1 MNEQDRNHDRRTS
14 LRVAETTAP
23 YGLPIGSLSDW
34 RSWALILGPALLFGL
49 IEAAQLRLGSA
60 VLGRPMPFHLA
71 VLRVVP
77 YWVLLAC
84 LLPLAMAAAR
94 RFHLSRHVLW
104 PTAPALAA
112 SAIAFALL
120 TLAGRLVVGPIGPV
134 FVQWKPS
141 QLFRTY
147 FLLDVLTYSALVGTL
162 YAFYFYR
169 QAAARELAA
178 SQLRAS
184 LAQARLRVLQ
194 AQLEPHFLFNTLNA
208 ISMLALEGN
217 HTAVVETIGR
227 LRELLRVSLSHDR
240 PQEVSLARELELVE
254 GYLGIQRVRFADRLS
269 VAYDIAPNTFDAEV
283 PSMILQ
289 PLVENAVIH
298 GISADTGACRVTITA
313 ARDGASL
320 RLDVRDT
327 GPGFASTSNGR
338 SEGIGLVNT
347 RARLQQLYG
356 SEQRIDCFDAVGGGA
371 CVAIW
376 IPFKNA
382 SQAALSA

>member
-1 MNEQDRNHDRRTS
+1 MTSPLPLRSKNPS
-14 LRVAETTAP
+14 LRPTDARLSF
-23 YGLPIGSLSDW
+23 GLAGEDLTDW
-34 RSWALILGPALLFGL
+34 KNWAVILGPALLFGL
-49 IEAAQLRLGSA
+49 LEAAQLRLGSA
-60 VLGRPMPFHLA
+60 LLGKPMPFALA

-84 LLPLAMAAAR
+84 LMPFVVAAVR
-94 RFHLSRHVLW
+94 RFRLSRYVPW
-104 PTAPALAA
+104 STAPALVA

-120 TLAGRLVVGPIGPV
+120 TLTGRFLIGPIGPAMV
-134 FVQWKPS
+134 AWTPQ

-162 YAFYFYR
+162 CAFYFYR

-178 SQLRAS
+178 SQLHAS

-217 HTAVVETIGR
+217 HKAVVDTIGR
-227 LRELLRVSLSHDR
+227 LRELLRMSLSHER
-240 PQEVSLARELELVE
+240 PQEVSLSRELELVE
-254 GYLGIQRVRFADRLS
+254 GYLGIQRVRFADRLA
-269 VAYDIAPNTFDAEV
+269 VAYDIAPDAVDAAV

-298 GISADTGACRVTITA
+298 GISADTGACRVTISA
-313 ARDGASL
+313 AREDASL
-320 RLDVRDT
+320 RLEVRDT
-327 GPGFASTSNGR
+327 GPGFASTGR
-338 SEGIGLVNT
+338 RGEGIGLVNT

-356 SEQRIDCFDAVGGGA
+356 AAQRIDCFDAVGGGA
-371 CVAIW
+371 CVVIG
-376 IPFKNA
+376 IPFRPA
-382 SQAALSA
+382 SHVIQPA

>member
-1 MNEQDRNHDRRTS
+1 MKDSSTS
-14 LRVAETTAP
+14 DTT
-23 YGLPIGSLSDW
+23 LSIADW
-34 RSWALILGPALLFGL
+34 KNWAVILGPALFFGL

-60 VLGRPMPFHLA
+60 VLGRPMPFPLA

-77 YWVLLAC
+77 YWLLLAC
-84 LLPLAMAAAR
+84 LMLLVMAAAR
-94 RFHLSRHVLW
+94 RFKLSRYVLW

-120 TLAGRLVVGPIGPV
+120 ALAGRIIVGPIGPAL
-134 FVQWKPS
+134 VQWTPL

-147 FLLDVLTYSALVGTL
+147 FLLDVLTYSALIGTL
-162 YAFYFYR
+162 YAFHFYR

-178 SQLRAS
+178 SQLHAS

-217 HTAVVETIGR
+217 HQAVVDTIGR

-240 PQEVSLARELELVE
+240 PQEVSLARELQLVE
-254 GYLGIQRVRFADRLS
+254 GYLGIQRVRFADRLL
-269 VAYDIAPNTFDAEV
+269 VTYDVHPEIHGAIV

-298 GISADTGACRVTITA
+298 GIATDTGTCRVTISA
-313 ARDGASL
+313 ARERGSL
-320 RLDVRDT
+320 RLEVRDT
-327 GPGFASTSNGR
+327 GPGFASAVGSRRG
-338 SEGIGLVNT
+338 EGIGLVNT

-356 SEQRIDCFDAVGGGA
+356 SAQQIDCFDAAGGGA
-371 CVAIW
+371 CVVIR
-376 IPFKNA
+376 IPFRV
-382 SQAALSA
+382 AAHAA

>member
-1 MNEQDRNHDRRTS
+1 MTGTNGTDLLPVGS
-14 LRVAETTAP
+14 LR
-23 YGLPIGSLSDW
+23 DW
-34 RSWALILGPALLFGL
+34 KSWAVILGPALLFGL
-49 IEAAQLRLGSA
+49 IEAAQLRLGSG
-60 VLGRPMPFHLA
+60 VLGRPMPFPLA
-71 VLRVVP
+71 IVRVVP

-84 LLPLAMAAAR
+84 LLPLAIAAAR
-94 RFHLSRHVLW
+94 RFKLSRYVAW

-120 TLAGRLVVGPIGPV
+120 TLAGRLIVGPIGPAL
-134 FVQWKPS
+134 VQWTPL

-254 GYLGIQRVRFADRLS
+254 GYLGIQRVRFTDRLT
-269 VAYDIAPNTFDAEV
+269 VAYDVAPAAFDAVV

-298 GISADTGACRVTITA
+298 GISTDTGACHVTIGA
-313 ARDGASL
+313 ARDGSSL
-320 RLDVRDT
+320 RLEVRDT
-327 GPGFASTSNGR
+327 GPGFVSSDSPR
-338 SEGIGLVNT
+338 REGIGLVNT
-347 RARLQQLYG
+347 RARLKQLYG

-371 CVAIW
+371 CVVIW
-376 IPFKNA
+376 IPFRT
-382 SQAALSA
+382 AALEARSA

>member
-1 MNEQDRNHDRRTS
+1 MKAYSGRD
-14 LRVAETTAP
+14 AE
-23 YGLPIGSLSDW
+23 LSIADW
-34 RSWALILGPALLFGL
+34 KNWAVILGPAVFFGL

-60 VLGRPMPFHLA
+60 VLGRPMPFPLA
-71 VLRVVP
+71 VVRVVP
-77 YWVLLAC
+77 YWLLLAC
-84 LLPLAMAAAR
+84 LMPLIMAAAR
-94 RFHLSRHVLW
+94 RFKLSRYVLW
-104 PTAPALAA
+104 PTAPALVA

-120 TLAGRLVVGPIGPV
+120 ALAGRIIVGPIGPAL
-134 FVQWKPS
+134 VQWTPM

-147 FLLDVLTYSALVGTL
+147 FLLDVLTYSALIGTL
-162 YAFYFYR
+162 YAFHFYR

-178 SQLRAS
+178 SQLHAG

-217 HTAVVETIGR
+217 HTAVVDTIGR

-254 GYLGIQRVRFADRLS
+254 GYLGIQRVRFADRLE
-269 VAYDIAPNTFDAEV
+269 VAYDIAPGVLDGIV

-298 GISADTGACRVTITA
+298 GISADTGACQVTI
-313 ARDGASL
+313 GALREHGSL
-320 RLDVRDT
+320 RLEVRDT
-327 GPGFASTSNGR
+327 GPGFAAAGSRRG
-338 SEGIGLVNT
+338 EGIGLVNT

-356 SEQRIDCFDAVGGGA
+356 SAQRIDCFDAAGGGA
-371 CVAIW
+371 CVAIR
-376 IPFKNA
+376 IPFRI
-382 SQAALSA
+382 AAHAA

>member
-1 MNEQDRNHDRRTS
+1 MTDHERSHDRRQSSRLTSPPGSYVLPVGS
-14 LRVAETTAP
+14 LR
-23 YGLPIGSLSDW
+23 DW
-34 RSWALILGPALLFGL
+34 KSWAVILGPALLFGL

-60 VLGRPMPFHLA
+60 VLGRPMPFPLA
-71 VLRVVP
+71 IVRVVP
-77 YWVLLAC
+77 YWVLLAA

-94 RFHLSRHVLW
+94 RFRLSRYVLW
-104 PTAPALAA
+104 PTLPALAA

-120 TLAGRLVVGPIGPV
+120 TLAGRVIVGPIGPAL
-134 FVQWKPS
+134 VQWTPL

-217 HTAVVETIGR
+217 HTAVVETIAR

-240 PQEVSLARELELVE
+240 PQEVSLARELKLVE
-254 GYLGIQRVRFADRLS
+254 GYLGIQRVRFTDRLT
-269 VAYDIAPNTFDAEV
+269 VAYDIAPSVVDAVV

-298 GISADTGACRVTITA
+298 GISAETGSCRVAISA
-313 ARDGASL
+313 ARDGSSL
-320 RLDVRDT
+320 RLEVRDT
-327 GPGFASTSNGR
+327 GPGFVSTDSGR
-338 SEGIGLVNT
+338 REGIGLVNT

-356 SEQRIDCFDAVGGGA
+356 SEQRIDCFDAIGGGA

-376 IPFKNA
+376 IPFRTA
-382 SQAALSA
+382 SLAA

>member
-1 MNEQDRNHDRRTS
+1 MRAEQRRHDRQPS
-14 LRVAETTAP
+14 RVDD
-23 YGLPIGSLSDW
+23 LPLGSLTDW
-34 RSWALILGPALLFGL
+34 KSWALILGPALLFGL

-60 VLGRPMPFHLA
+60 VLGRPMPFPLA
-71 VLRVVP
+71 VVRVVP

-94 RFHLSRHVLW
+94 RFRLSRYVLW

-120 TLAGRLVVGPIGPV
+120 TLAGRLVVGPIGPAL
-134 FVQWKPS
+134 VQWTPL

-147 FLLDVLTYSALVGTL
+147 FLLDVLTYSALIGTL

-254 GYLGIQRVRFADRLS
+254 GYLGIQRVRFADRLA
-269 VAYDIAPNTFDAEV
+269 VAYHIAPNTFDAVV

-298 GISADTGACRVTITA
+298 GISADTGACRVTISA
-313 ARDGASL
+313 AREGPSL
-320 RLDVRDT
+320 RLEVRDT
-327 GPGFASTSNGR
+327 GPGFASTGSRRG
-338 SEGIGLVNT
+338 EGIGLVNT
-347 RARLQQLYG
+347 RERLQQLYG
-356 SEQRIDCFDAVGGGA
+356 QEQRIDCFDAVGGGA

-376 IPFKNA
+376 IPFRPA
-382 SQAALSA
+382 SQAARSA

>member
-1 MNEQDRNHDRRTS
+1 MKDHSSD
-14 LRVAETTAP
+14 ETT
-23 YGLPIGSLSDW
+23 LSIADW
-34 RSWALILGPALLFGL
+34 KNWAVILGPALFFGL

-60 VLGRPMPFHLA
+60 ALGRPMPFPLA

-77 YWVLLAC
+77 YWLLLAC
-84 LLPLAMAAAR
+84 LMVVVMAAAR
-94 RFHLSRHVLW
+94 RFKLSRYLLW
-104 PTAPALAA
+104 PTAPALVA

-120 TLAGRLVVGPIGPV
+120 ALAGRIVVGPIGPAL
-134 FVQWKPS
+134 VQWTPL

-178 SQLRAS
+178 SQLHAS

-217 HTAVVETIGR
+217 HQAVVDTIAR

-240 PQEVSLARELELVE
+240 PQEVSLARELQLVE
-254 GYLGIQRVRFADRLS
+254 GYLGIQRVRFADRLV
-269 VAYDIAPNTFDAEV
+269 VAYDVDAEILDAIV

-298 GISADTGACRVTITA
+298 GIATDTGTCRVMITA
-313 ARDGASL
+313 ARERASL
-320 RLDVRDT
+320 RLEVRDT
-327 GPGFASTSNGR
+327 GPGFAAAGGSPRG
-338 SEGIGLVNT
+338 EGIGLVNT
-347 RARLQQLYG
+347 HARLQQLYG
-356 SEQRIDCFDAVGGGA
+356 SAQQIDCFDAAGGGA
-371 CVAIW
+371 CVVIR
-376 IPFKNA
+376 IPFRI
-382 SQAALSA
+382 AAHAA

>member
-1 MNEQDRNHDRRTS
+1 MKAYSGRD
-14 LRVAETTAP
+14 AE
-23 YGLPIGSLSDW
+23 LSIADW
-34 RSWALILGPALLFGL
+34 KNWAVILGPAVFFGL

-60 VLGRPMPFHLA
+60 VLGRPMPFPLA
-71 VLRVVP
+71 VVRVVP
-77 YWVLLAC
+77 YWLLLAC
-84 LLPLAMAAAR
+84 LMPLIMAAAR
-94 RFHLSRHVLW
+94 RFKLSRYVLW
-104 PTAPALAA
+104 PTAPALVA

-120 TLAGRLVVGPIGPV
+120 ALAGRIIVGPIGPAL
-134 FVQWKPS
+134 VQWTPM

-147 FLLDVLTYSALVGTL
+147 FLLDVLTYSALIGTL
-162 YAFYFYR
+162 YAFHFYR

-178 SQLRAS
+178 SRLHAG

-217 HTAVVETIGR
+217 HTAVVDTIGR

-254 GYLGIQRVRFADRLS
+254 GYLGIQRVRFADRLE
-269 VAYDIAPNTFDAEV
+269 VAYDIAPGVLDGIV

-298 GISADTGACRVTITA
+298 GISADTGACQVTI
-313 ARDGASL
+313 GAVREHGSL
-320 RLDVRDT
+320 RLEVRDT
-327 GPGFASTSNGR
+327 GPGFAAAGSRRG
-338 SEGIGLVNT
+338 EGIGLVNT

-356 SEQRIDCFDAVGGGA
+356 SAQRIDCFDAAGGGA
-371 CVAIW
+371 CVAIR
-376 IPFKNA
+376 IPFRI
-382 SQAALSA
+382 AAHAA

>member
-1 MNEQDRNHDRRTS
+1 MTPQDRSHDRRRSERGTG
-14 LRVAETTAP
+14 TTAS
-23 YGLPIGSLSDW
+23 YGLPEGSLRDW
-34 RSWALILGPALLFGL
+34 KSWAVILGPALLFGL

-60 VLGRPMPFHLA
+60 LMGRPMPFPLA

-84 LLPLAMAAAR
+84 MLPLAMAAAR
-94 RFHLSRHVLW
+94 RFRLSRYVLW

-120 TLAGRLVVGPIGPV
+120 TLAGRIVIGPIGPALV
-134 FVQWKPS
+134 PWTAR

-147 FLLDVLTYSALVGTL
+147 FLLDVVTYSALVGTL

-169 QAAARELAA
+169 QATARELAA

-254 GYLGIQRVRFADRLS
+254 GYLGIQRVRFTDRLA
-269 VAYDIAPNTFDAEV
+269 VAYDIAPTVFDAVV

-298 GISADTGACRVTITA
+298 GISADTGGCRVTISA
-313 ARDGASL
+313 AREGPSL

-327 GPGFASTSNGR
+327 GPGFASTDSPR
-338 SEGIGLVNT
+338 REGIGLVNT

-376 IPFKNA
+376 IPFRQA
-382 SQAALSA
+382 SQDARSA

>member
-1 MNEQDRNHDRRTS
+1 MTDQERSHDRRQSSRVTSTNGTYVLPMGS
-14 LRVAETTAP
+14 LR
-23 YGLPIGSLSDW
+23 DW
-34 RSWALILGPALLFGL
+34 KSWAVILGPALLFGL

-60 VLGRPMPFHLA
+60 VLGRPMPFPLA
-71 VLRVVP
+71 VVRVVP
-77 YWVLLAC
+77 YWVLLAA

-94 RFHLSRHVLW
+94 RFRLSRYVLW
-104 PTAPALAA
+104 PTLPALAA

-120 TLAGRLVVGPIGPV
+120 TLAGRVIVGPIGPAL
-134 FVQWKPS
+134 VQWTPL

-217 HTAVVETIGR
+217 HTAVVETTAR

-254 GYLGIQRVRFADRLS
+254 GYLGIQRVRFTDRLT
-269 VAYDIAPNTFDAEV
+269 VAYDIAPSVVDAVV

-298 GISADTGACRVTITA
+298 GISADTGSCRVTISA
-313 ARDGASL
+313 AREGSSL
-320 RLDVRDT
+320 RLEVRDT
-327 GPGFASTSNGR
+327 GPGFASTDSR
-338 SEGIGLVNT
+338 RREGIGLVNT
-347 RARLQQLYG
+347 RGRLQQLYG
-356 SEQRIDCFDAVGGGA
+356 SEQRIDCFDALGGGA

-376 IPFKNA
+376 IPFRTA
-382 SQAALSA
+382 SRAA

>member
-1 MNEQDRNHDRRTS
+1 MTDQERRHDRRQSPRVAGTTGSYVLPVGS
-14 LRVAETTAP
+14 LR
-23 YGLPIGSLSDW
+23 DW
-34 RSWALILGPALLFGL
+34 RSWAVILGPALLFGL

-60 VLGRPMPFHLA
+60 VLGRPMPFPLA
-71 VLRVVP
+71 VVRVVP
-77 YWVLLAC
+77 YWVLLAA

-94 RFHLSRHVLW
+94 RFRLSRYVLW
-104 PTAPALAA
+104 PTLPALAA

-120 TLAGRLVVGPIGPV
+120 TLAGRVIVGPIGPAL
-134 FVQWKPS
+134 VQWTPL

-217 HTAVVETIGR
+217 HTAVVETIAR

-254 GYLGIQRVRFADRLS
+254 GYLGIQRVRFTDRLT
-269 VAYDIAPNTFDAEV
+269 VAYDITPTVVDASV

-298 GISADTGACRVTITA
+298 GISADTGACRVTISA
-313 ARDGASL
+313 ARDGSSL
-320 RLDVRDT
+320 RLEVRDT
-327 GPGFASTSNGR
+327 GPGFASTDSR
-338 SEGIGLVNT
+338 RREGIGLVNT

-356 SEQRIDCFDAVGGGA
+356 SEQRIDCFDAIGGGA

-376 IPFKNA
+376 IPLRTA
-382 SQAALSA
+382 SLAA